1 MILPLMV
8 TSVAVVATLLYASLL
23 DIRDRR
29 VPFPTWYPMLAV
41 SLPMVAWFYFSIFL
55 EGGLPTVLYY
65 LVLCGLF
72 SAVFYLF
79 AYFGLFGGADAWAL
93 IFLTICIPAFPLEPI
108 GGFPPLGFLPFSV
121 LVNAV
126 VLNLFTP
133 LGICIMNV
141 VKGNHAPFPY
151 PFLGFPVEG
160 DSIEYSYGYIMEDIR
175 EVDGVISRRFLTI
188 REALGGIIS
197 GEGRVYTKDL
207 RQHPERY
214 GEELGLYRKAGKIWI
229 SYGVPFIVPIT
240 AGLLS
245 ALVVGDLLL
254 IVMMILTGG

>member
-1 MILPLMV
+1 MIIPLMV
-8 TSVAVVATLLYASLL
+8 SSVAVVVTLLYASLL

-29 VPFPTWYPMLAV
+29 VPFRTWYPMLAI
-41 SLPMVAWFYFSIFL
+41 SLPMVAWFYVSIFFK
-55 EGGLPTVLYY
+55 GGLPTIFYY

-72 SAVFYLF
+72 SVVFYLF

-93 IFLTICIPAFPLEPI
+93 IFLAVCIPAFPIEPI

-126 VLNLFTP
+126 LLNLFTP
-133 LGICIMNV
+133 LGIYIMNV
-141 VKGNHAPFPY
+141 MKGNRAPFPY

-160 DSIEYSYGYIMEDIR
+160 DSIEYSYGYIMEDIS
-175 EVDGVISRRFLTI
+175 EEEGVISRRFFTI
-188 REALGGIIS
+188 REALGGIIR

-207 RQHPERY
+207 RRYPEQY
-214 GEELGLYRKAGKIWI
+214 VDELDLYRKAGKIWI

-245 ALVVGDLLL
+245 ALFVGDLLFIL
-254 IVMMILTGG
+254 MMILTGG